1 MVETHN
7 PVPAQ
12 RPVTEEASILPIWDL
27 DRLLCHHRSLQR
39 PPSYLNGLKL
49 SGLWWE
55 QLLNNI
61 SPKKTTNK
69 TSTTIKICRN
79 TKLSVSVVRLS
90 FVWLIL
96 ERLKTILQAVKAVN
110 WEVSNKNMASF
121 GCSYRTLYKPLFWPP
136 CPLILNQKGIVHGV
150 AWQLQ
155 SHTPKKNY

>member
-1 MVETHN
+1 MGT
-7 PVPAQ
+7 A
-12 RPVTEEASILPIWDL
+12 
-27 DRLLCHHRSLQR
+27 
-39 PPSYLNGLKL
+39 LK
-49 SGLWWE
+49 
-55 QLLNNI
+55 QHI
-61 SPKKTTNK
+61 PQKKTTNK

-136 CPLILNQKGIVHGV
+136 CPLILNQKATPQRKTTKYCGPKTRK
-150 AWQLQ
+150 QLDFMFSVTGSIRLI
-155 SHTPKKNY
+155 SHCDDWYPKTLKKRRSATVSQRLPKS

>member
-61 SPKKTTNK
+61 SPKKNNK
-69 TSTTIKICRN
+69 QNVNHNQNMSKHQALCLCREIVLRLAHLGKAEN
-79 TKLSVSVVRLS
+79 HPPGGESCKLRS
-90 FVWLIL
+90 
-96 ERLKTILQAVKAVN
+96 LK
-110 WEVSNKNMASF
+110 
-121 GCSYRTLYKPLFWPP
+121 
-136 CPLILNQKGIVHGV
+136 
-150 AWQLQ
+150 
-155 SHTPKKNY
+155 